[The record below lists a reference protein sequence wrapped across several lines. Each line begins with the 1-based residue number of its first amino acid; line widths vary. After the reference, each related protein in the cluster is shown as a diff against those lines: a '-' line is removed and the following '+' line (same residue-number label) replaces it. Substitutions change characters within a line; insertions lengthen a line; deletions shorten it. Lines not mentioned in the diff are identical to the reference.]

1 MITQDTVLVQLIR
14 LVKCIPSPKQPPR
27 RPRTRPYLY
36 SEKLFMKA
44 LVIMIVRRLHRLG
57 ELLAVLEEPT
67 SEMRMCAN
75 SFVRRDASLPG
86 VPSRGVLRLCPTR
99 CRIRSAAWDATWW
112 KYSSP
117 GRVGAGR

>member
-1 MITQDTVLVQLIR
+1 MITQDTVLVQFIR

-44 LVIMIVRRLHRLG
+44 LVIMIVRRLHRVG

-67 SEMRMCAN
+67 SEMRM
-75 SFVRRDASLPG
+75 VRE
-86 VPSRGVLRLCPTR
+86 RLCE
-99 CRIRSAAWDATWW
+99 
-112 KYSSP
+112 
-117 GRVGAGR
+117 